1 MALRTY
7 RSIKGLMVWT
17 SGETAA
23 HIIDNPV
30 IGDEGAIY
38 FLIVHVRQVSPE
50 VDVRFADP
58 KVIAPKGGDWHS
70 ITEQDHA
77 FAYWPIIRQVAGEL
91 ACHGCAI
98 SGLNIESHNRI
109 GTLPRNGGAVDAV
122 ACNQIPAG
130 ASIVHGDR
138 NVIVNSRDRVEAVKE
153 GGSGHAIWI
162 LNSGGHHNRL
172 TGGRE
177 RGCVRN
183 FINGGPRIGYGPAV
197 SCARSS
203 EGFRHWHGARCF
215 HPVAVYACNRFSP
228 ALEPARL
235 KPDGVCLASISGTG
249 AQACL
254 HVIASGPELA
264 AGADVQGVAGT
275 AKPGTDLQARSIM
288 ITQWNPPVQ
297 ICIEGRVRNDIHA
310 GCRNKFDVIDQA
322 FAAIEQSDLQ
332 P

>member
-58 KVIAPKGGDWHS
+58 KVIAPKGSDWHS

-91 ACHGCAI
+91 ACHGRAI

-122 ACNQIPAG
+122 ACDQIPVG

-183 FINGGPRIGYGPAV
+183 FINGGPRIGYGPGGFCAPGFPGFLARAGGPFFPPRARFAV
-197 SCARSS
+197 
-203 EGFRHWHGARCF
+203 
-215 HPVAVYACNRFSP
+215 
-228 ALEPARL
+228 
-235 KPDGVCLASISGTG
+235 
-249 AQACL
+249 
-254 HVIASGPELA
+254 
-264 AGADVQGVAGT
+264 
-275 AKPGTDLQARSIM
+275 
-288 ITQWNPPVQ
+288 QW
-297 ICIEGRVRNDIHA
+297 VR
-310 GCRNKFDVIDQA
+310 
-322 FAAIEQSDLQ
+322 
-332 P
+332 